1 MTDTNE
7 LRKLLDAATPL
18 PWIVQ
23 KDDYWDSWS
32 VTGPAPEHVPGW
44 QTRESEAFD
53 DGSAQGDYRATC
65 TCDTR
70 DLIVAA
76 VNGLPAML
84 DELDELRAFLA
95 DLREAMELLRAY
107 RTAWHT
113 KEEWVPHKHLLDLLR
128 EVAGSGVEIECRQ
141 YVTVQIDPETWRKI
155 QEVARG

>member
-95 DLREAMELLRAY
+95 DLREAMELIAQVNENHMPDGTWLKARDALL
-107 RTAWHT
+107 AKH
-113 KEEWVPHKHLLDLLR
+113 KEKN
-128 EVAGSGVEIECRQ
+128 Q
-141 YVTVQIDPETWRKI
+141 
-155 QEVARG
+155 